1 MYAFISLNQILY
13 FIRGEGNFSFY
24 IMSKEVGYI

>member
-1 MYAFISLNQILY
+1 MYVLISLDQILY

-24 IMSKEVGYI
+24 IISKQIGYT